1 MIFSGN
7 PKGFLGSKH
16 YYLFSFLRIG
26 RKEGRKERR
35 KEGRKEKRKEG
46 KGGSAL
52 LLHKLFLNTLL
63 QVSHSFVT

>member
-35 KEGRKEKRKEG
+35 KEGRKKGKKERVG
-46 KGGSAL
+46 R
-52 LLHKLFLNTLL
+52 LFCFT
-63 QVSHSFVT
+63 SSFSTHCCR